1 MLRIK
6 NLKAKCFRGIVETSL
21 EFDGKSIILFGENGQ
36 GKSSFVDALEY
47 LFKGQVSYLEEAQA
61 TSTSRHVP
69 HIASDKKNCE
79 VEIEFQDGSKIIRN
93 FRQGISQIPIHT
105 QSYFEQ
111 GAESPFIL
119 RRKYLLDFIL
129 AQPAPRYERLAA
141 LIRISD
147 LENVELSLMR
157 KRDQLKEEVERIKYN
172 LKDIQ
177 QQTEKLLGRG
187 LESEE
192 QFMAILNEK
201 LKDFRQ
207 PPLNSFNEITQR
219 KTDAI
224 SSAKSPEEMTKA
236 SEVSKAIGIVEQL
249 TGKLA
254 TFERPKIFWDKV
266 SNLQQDKEKL
276 KELMF
281 KHLLEQGQNLIK
293 QIVWTKCPLCLQPI
307 DREEILRSIEA
318 RLRSLEHITKQM
330 DEIKTV
336 KLLLQEDLREMIGNI
351 DVLVNAFKKIGYTN
365 DLKVL
370 TNLKEKLKRLNDD
383 VSQDP
388 VAMKIRPFE
397 EEHKEIFDDE
407 SRKFLQRDG
416 FNWLKNEQQRLTPT
430 EKDKITVQIIDL
442 LTKSAEIRDKFVEL
456 SGKLKTKERIAD
468 QVDNIYKCFL
478 ETKHLEVQE
487 IYDALQTDFTRYYQ
501 ILHPGEE
508 HRDIKLVVKPE
519 RRGSAEIRSTFY
531 DRTDEDPRGFNSEA
545 HLDSL
550 GLCIF
555 LAFVKHF
562 NKNFPL
568 IVLDDVIFSIDATHR
583 NRVSDLIYKEFADY
597 QFLITTHD
605 YIWFEELCSA
615 QRAFRVENKFI
626 NLKIIRWSLNEGP
639 TIDKY
644 RPKWDEI
651 QKKIDEG
658 DREGAAREGRKCLE
672 WFCYEMVVRLR
683 THPVY
688 LKRDNKY
695 EVGDL
700 YLPFIDRVKKLL
712 PEFYKDNETIFQ
724 QLEKNIIFGNI
735 LSHNNPTAGNVS
747 MNEVKDFVGSLL
759 KVYNLFFCLKCSSLV
774 QYHQTAKIIKCT
786 CGEKTWNTK

>member
-1 MLRIK
+1 MPRIK
-6 NLKAKCFRGIVETSL
+6 NLKAKWFRGIVKTSL
-21 EFDGKSIILFGENGQ
+21 EFNGKSIILFGENGQ

-47 LFKGQVSYLEEAQA
+47 LLKGQVSYLEEAQSI
-61 TSTSRHVP
+61 STSRHVP
-69 HIASDKKNCE
+69 HISADKKNCE

-93 FRQGISQIPIHT
+93 FRQGIQIPTHT
-105 QSYFEQ
+105 QSYFQQ
-111 GAESPFIL
+111 GVESLFIL

-141 LIRISD
+141 LVRISD
-147 LENVELSLMR
+147 LENVELSLMH
-157 KRDQLKEEVERIKYN
+157 KRDQLKGEVERIKYN

-177 QQTEKLLGRG
+177 GQTEKLLGREV
-187 LESEE
+187 ESEE
-192 QFMAILNEK
+192 QLMAILNEK
-201 LKDFRQ
+201 LKSLRQ
-207 PPLNSFNEITQR
+207 PPLGSFNEIGQR
-219 KTDAI
+219 KTDAV
-224 SSAKSPEEMTKA
+224 SSTKSPEEMTKA
-236 SEVSKAIGIVEQL
+236 SEVSKAIEIVEQL
-249 TGKLA
+249 KEKLA
-254 TFERPKIFWDKV
+254 TFERHKVFWDKV

-281 KHLLEQGQNLIK
+281 KQLLEQGQNLIK
-293 QIVWTKCPLCLQPI
+293 QIDWSKCPLCLQPI
-307 DREEILRSIEA
+307 ERDEILSSIES
-318 RLRSLEHITKQM
+318 RLRSLEHVTKQM

-336 KLLLQEDLREMIGNI
+336 RLSLQEDLREMVGNI
-351 DVLVNAFKKIGYTN
+351 EVLVNVLKKIGYMN
-365 DLKVL
+365 DLMVL
-370 TNLKEKLKRLNDD
+370 INLKEEIKKLNDD

-388 VAMKIRPFE
+388 VSMKMKPFE
-397 EEHKEIFDDE
+397 EASKEIFDDE
-407 SRKFLQRDG
+407 IGKFLQEDG
-416 FNWLKNEQQRLTPT
+416 LNWLKNEQQKLTPT

-442 LTKSAEIRDKFVEL
+442 LTKSAEIREKFAEL
-456 SGKLKTKERIAD
+456 SGKLKAKERIAD

-478 ETKHLEVQE
+478 ETKHLEVQK
-487 IYDALQTDFTRYYQ
+487 IYDSLQTDFTRYYQ

-519 RRGSAEIRSTFY
+519 RRGSVEIRSTFY

-562 NKNFPL
+562 NKNFSL
-568 IVLDDVIFSIDATHR
+568 IILDDVIFSIDATHR

-605 YIWFEELCSA
+605 YIWFEELQSA
-615 QRAFRVENKFI
+615 QRAFKVENNFR
-626 NLKIIRWSLNEGP
+626 NLKIIKWSLNEGP
-639 TIDKY
+639 IIDKY
-644 RPKWDEI
+644 KPKWQEVET
-651 QKKIDEG
+651 KINSG
-658 DREGAAREGRKCLE
+658 DKEGAARDGRRCLE
-672 WFCYEMVVRLR
+672 WLCYEMVVGLR
-683 THPVY
+683 TSPAY

-700 YLPFIDRVKKLL
+700 YQPFIDRVKKLL

-735 LSHNNPTAGNVS
+735 LSHNNPPAGNVS
-747 MNEVKDFVGSLL
+747 MNEVKDFVDSLL
-759 KVYNLFFCLKCSSLV
+759 KVYNLFFCPKCSSLV
-774 QYHQTAKIIKCT
+774 QYHQTARITKCS